1 MPRAK
6 RIWYPGAIY
15 HVMSRGNRR
24 ISIFQEDVD
33 YTYFLKCLRITKE
46 KYPFDLHAICLMTNH
61 FHMLLKTG
69 SDELW
74 KIMQRLLS
82 IYAEHFNH
90 KYDFTGHLFE
100 GRYTSKIIED
110 EYYFMEV
117 SRYIH
122 LNPVKAGMVMSP
134 ADYEY
139 SSYASYMG
147 MGNSL
152 NLQKK
157 TGYSKVRSMIGE
169 LITTSQVLGVFPDN
183 NPEQYRT
190 FVEEKISH
198 TEHEQQ
204 IQKDMKEDEMWLPKG
219 VRPLSHV
226 KELQGSDPSERR
238 KHE

>member
-6 RIWYPGAIY
+6 RIWYPGATY
-15 HVMSRGNRR
+15 HVMSRGNRK
-24 ISIFQEDVD
+24 ISIFQEDGD
-33 YTYFLKCLRITKE
+33 YMYFLKCLGTVKE
-46 KYPFDLHAICLMTNH
+46 RYPFDLHAICLMTNH
-61 FHMLLKTG
+61 FHMLLTTG

-74 KIMQRLLS
+74 KIMQKLLS
-82 IYAEHFNH
+82 IYAEKYNH
-90 KYDFTGHLFE
+90 KYDFSGQLFE

-122 LNPVKAGMVMSP
+122 LNPVKAGMVMAP

-147 MGNSL
+147 AGKDLDFRQKNGNS
-152 NLQKK
+152 KI
-157 TGYSKVRSMIGE
+157 RSMIGD
-169 LITTSQVLGVFPDN
+169 LTTTSHVLGAFQDN
-183 NPEQYRT
+183 NSELYRT

-204 IQKDMKEDEMWLPKG
+204 IQKDMKEDDMWLPK
-219 VRPLSHV
+219 VAAAL
-226 KELQGSDPSERR
+226 KGSDPCGTL
-238 KHE
+238 KH

>member
-1 MPRAK
+1 MPRPK
-6 RIWYPGAIY
+6 RIWYPGATY
-15 HVMSRGNRR
+15 HIMSRGNRR
-24 ISIFQEDVD
+24 ISIFQERAD
-33 YTYFLKCLRITKE
+33 YLHFLKCLKIIKE

-74 KIMQRLLS
+74 KIMQKLLS

-122 LNPVKAGMVMSP
+122 LNPVKAGMVIAP

-139 SSYASYMG
+139 SSYSSYMG
-147 MGNSL
+147 MENDIDQHRENGF
-152 NLQKK
+152 
-157 TGYSKVRSMIGE
+157 SKSQSMIGD
-169 LITTSQVLGVFPDN
+169 LITTSHVLNYFPDKSSKH
-183 NPEQYRT
+183 YRA
-190 FVEEKISH
+190 FVEGRISH
-198 TEHEQQ
+198 TEHEQM
-204 IQKDMKEDEMWLPKG
+204 IRKDMKEDDMWLP
-219 VRPLSHV
+219 L
-226 KELQGSDPSERR
+226 GSDPSDTL
-238 KHE
+238 KC